1 MDIMRIPEYV
11 GLAGFVLWAL
21 VERGF
26 SFLKQHQ
33 HQGQKQAQGSYWLI
47 SLGWYSATFFSILD
61 AWRLGWTTFGAR
73 LWILRGLGMLFIL
86 GGLAMRILA
95 RRALGKQYSV
105 HVETSETHQIVT
117 ESVYNV
123 VRHPAYLGLVG
134 LFLGIPLSEGSW
146 GGLAIAV
153 VGGVPAIVYRIHIE
167 EQALR
172 DWFGKQYEQYQAR
185 TWRLIPYLW

>member
-1 MDIMRIPEYV
+1 MDIIRIPEYV
-11 GLAGFVLWAL
+11 GLAGFILWAL

-26 SFLKQHQ
+26 SLSKQQ
-33 HQGQKQAQGSYWLI
+33 QQGEKQEQGSYWLI
-47 SLGWYSATFFSILD
+47 SLFWYGATLLAILD
-61 AWRLGWTTFGAR
+61 AWGLGWTTFGAR

-105 HVETSETHQIVT
+105 HVETSETHQMVT
-117 ESVYNV
+117 EGVYNT
-123 VRHPAYLGLVG
+123 VRHPAYLGLMG

-146 GGLAIAV
+146 GGLAIAL
-153 VGGVPAIVYRIHIE
+153 VGGIPAIVYRIHVE

-172 DWFGKQYEQYQAR
+172 TWFGKQYEQYQAR